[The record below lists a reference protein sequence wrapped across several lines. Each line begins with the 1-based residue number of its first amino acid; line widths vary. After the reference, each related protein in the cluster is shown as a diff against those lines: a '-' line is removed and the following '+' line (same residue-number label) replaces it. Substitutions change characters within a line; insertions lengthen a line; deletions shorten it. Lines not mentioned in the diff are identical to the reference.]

1 MCFIVILSHGSLVVN
16 RKSTEVPMIEVN
28 LVWDL
33 HGEASR
39 YRSGCET
46 SRRVVENDTYEDE
59 NLIRMVCDAYGV
71 PRRDDMDSGLNDSE
85 EPNAHA
91 KRNDETSDDV
101 NCEFSIFK
109 KSGEPRGHYES
120 INLSHEEYCQATM
133 EHMSELE
140 AQGSQSQCKGFPD
153 WFRSRVGVL
162 SKQGHVSPDL
172 RSLSIGPLKVVNR
185 YSMFIGNGFRFH
197 TKDRAIGKKTQ
208 NNGVMVKG
216 DDINADKEYYGVL
229 DHIYELSYIG
239 NRKIYLFKCH
249 WWDVAH
255 YDKGYKV
262 DKYGFTSINTQCSL
276 QTNEPFILASQ
287 AEQIFYVDDLVR
299 PSWLVVVKTNPRDLF
314 NMPIDKDND
323 VSGVNVVMVDE
334 VAYQQLVVDL
344 NIDNPT
350 HAEHDFII
358 NLYGE
363 DLQHQTFVQAGEPS
377 QRNNRDV
384 MDIGFIDDNETH
396 SSGHEDS
403 NEEDVLDDYE
413 SDTEIESDTEN
424 EVQENE
430 AEDTDISDSASEAS
444 IE

>member
-1 MCFIVILSHGSLVVN
+1 MYPIERYLRSLKSYVRNKARPEGS
-16 RKSTEVPMIEVN
+16 I
-28 LVWDL
+28 
-33 HGEASR
+33 A
-39 YRSGCET
+39 
-46 SRRVVENDTYEDE
+46 ED
-59 NLIRMVCDAYGV
+59 IW
-71 PRRDDMDSGLNDSE
+71 
-85 EPNAHA
+85 
-91 KRNDETSDDV
+91 NDETSDDV

-133 EHMSELE
+133 YVLQNCEEVWPFIEEHMSELE

-185 YSMFIGNGFRFH
+185 YFMFIGNGFRFH

-216 DDINADKEYYGVL
+216 DDINANKEYYGVL

-262 DKYGFTSINTQCSL
+262 YKYGFTSINTQCSL

-287 AEQIFYVDDLVR
+287 AEQIFYVDDLVQ
-299 PSWLVVVKTNPRDLF
+299 PSWLVVVKTNPRNLF

-323 VSGVNVVMVDE
+323 VSGVNVVMIDE

-350 HAEHDFII
+350 RVEHDFII

-363 DLQHQTFVQAGEPS
+363 DVQHQTFVQAEEPS

-413 SDTEIESDTEN
+413 SDTEIESDKEN

-430 AEDTDISDSASEAS
+430 SEDTDISDSASEES

>member
-1 MCFIVILSHGSLVVN
+1 MYPIERYLRSLKSYVRNKARPEGSIAEGYLADERITFCSHYLKDFPTKFN
-16 RKSTEVPMIEVN
+16 VP
-28 LVWDL
+28 
-33 HGEASR
+33 H
-39 YRSGCET
+39 
-46 SRRVVENDTYEDE
+46 
-59 NLIRMVCDAYGV
+59 
-71 PRRDDMDSGLNDSE
+71 
-85 EPNAHA
+85 
-91 KRNDETSDDV
+91 RNDETSDDV

-120 INLSHEEYCQATM
+120 INLSREEYCQATM
-133 EHMSELE
+133 YVLQNCEEVLPFIEEHMSELE
-140 AQGSQSQCKGFPD
+140 AQGSQSQCKGFLD

-162 SKQGHVSPDL
+162 SKQGHVSSDL
-172 RSLSIGPLKVVNR
+172 RSLSIGPLKVVNH

-216 DDINADKEYYGVL
+216 DDINADKEYYVGL
-229 DHIYELSYIG
+229 LLSKRIHVT
-239 NRKIYLFKCH
+239 C
-249 WWDVAH
+249 
-255 YDKGYKV
+255 
-262 DKYGFTSINTQCSL
+262 SI
-276 QTNEPFILASQ
+276 
-287 AEQIFYVDDLVR
+287 
-299 PSWLVVVKTNPRDLF
+299 
-314 NMPIDKDND
+314 D
-323 VSGVNVVMVDE
+323 VSGVNVVLVDE

-350 HAEHDFII
+350 RVEHDFII

-363 DLQHQTFVQAGEPS
+363 DVQHQTFVQAGEPS
-377 QRNNRDV
+377 QRNNCDV

-396 SSGHEDS
+396 SSGREDS

-430 AEDTDISDSASEAS
+430 SEDTDISDSVSEES

>member
-1 MCFIVILSHGSLVVN
+1 MYVLQNYEEVWPFI
-16 RKSTEVPMIEVN
+16 
-28 LVWDL
+28 
-33 HGEASR
+33 
-39 YRSGCET
+39 
-46 SRRVVENDTYEDE
+46 
-59 NLIRMVCDAYGV
+59 
-71 PRRDDMDSGLNDSE
+71 
-85 EPNAHA
+85 
-91 KRNDETSDDV
+91 
-101 NCEFSIFK
+101 
-109 KSGEPRGHYES
+109 
-120 INLSHEEYCQATM
+120 Q

-172 RSLSIGPLKVVNR
+172 ISLSFGPLKVVNR
-185 YSMFIGNGFRFH
+185 YFMFIGNGFRFH

-249 WWDVAH
+249 WWDMAH

-276 QTNEPFILASQ
+276 QTNESFILASQ
-287 AEQIFYVDDLVR
+287 AEQFFYVDDLVQ

-323 VSGVNVVMVDE
+323 VSGMYNTR
-334 VAYQQLVVDL
+334 LL
-344 NIDNPT
+344 LKKGNR
-350 HAEHDFII
+350 H
-358 NLYGE
+358 
-363 DLQHQTFVQAGEPS
+363 
-377 QRNNRDV
+377 RNNRDA

-396 SSGHEDS
+396 SSGHDDS

-413 SDTEIESDTEN
+413 SDTEINESKDI
-424 EVQENE
+424 
-430 AEDTDISDSASEAS
+430 DISDSASEEL

>member
-1 MCFIVILSHGSLVVN
+1 MYVLQ
-16 RKSTEVPMIEVN
+16 
-28 LVWDL
+28 
-33 HGEASR
+33 
-39 YRSGCET
+39 
-46 SRRVVENDTYEDE
+46 
-59 NLIRMVCDAYGV
+59 
-71 PRRDDMDSGLNDSE
+71 
-85 EPNAHA
+85 
-91 KRNDETSDDV
+91 
-101 NCEFSIFK
+101 NCEEVWPFR
-109 KSGEPRGHYES
+109 E
-120 INLSHEEYCQATM
+120 

-140 AQGSQSQCKGFPD
+140 VQGSQSQCRGFPD

-172 RSLSIGPLKVVNR
+172 RSLSIGPSKVVNR
-185 YSMFIGNGFRFH
+185 YSLFIGNGFRFH

-216 DDINADKEYYGVL
+216 DDQNADKEYYGVL
-229 DHIYELSYIG
+229 DHIYELSYMG

-287 AEQIFYVDDLVR
+287 AEKIFYVDDLVQ

-323 VSGVNVVMVDE
+323 VSGVNDVMVDE
-334 VAYQQLVVDL
+334 VAYQQL
-344 NIDNPT
+344 
-350 HAEHDFII
+350 
-358 NLYGE
+358 
-363 DLQHQTFVQAGEPS
+363 TFVQAGELS

-384 MDIGFIDDNETH
+384 MDIGFINDNETH
-396 SSGHEDS
+396 SLGHEDS

-424 EVQENE
+424 EVQEKE
-430 AEDTDISDSASEAS
+430 SEDNDISDSASEES

>member
-1 MCFIVILSHGSLVVN
+1 
-16 RKSTEVPMIEVN
+16 
-28 LVWDL
+28 
-33 HGEASR
+33 
-39 YRSGCET
+39 
-46 SRRVVENDTYEDE
+46 
-59 NLIRMVCDAYGV
+59 
-71 PRRDDMDSGLNDSE
+71 
-85 EPNAHA
+85 
-91 KRNDETSDDV
+91 
-101 NCEFSIFK
+101 
-109 KSGEPRGHYES
+109 
-120 INLSHEEYCQATM
+120 
-133 EHMSELE
+133 MSELE
-140 AQGSQSQCKGFPD
+140 VQGSQSQCKGFPD

-172 RSLSIGPLKVVNR
+172 RSLSIGPSKVVNR
-185 YSMFIGNGFRFH
+185 YSLFIGNGFRFH

-216 DDINADKEYYGVL
+216 DDQNADKEYYGVL
-229 DHIYELSYIG
+229 DHIYELSYMG

-255 YDKGYKV
+255 YDKGYKHL
-262 DKYGFTSINTQCSL
+262 KREN
-276 QTNEPFILASQ
+276 
-287 AEQIFYVDDLVR
+287 FYVDDLVQ

-323 VSGVNVVMVDE
+323 VSGVNDVMVDE

-350 HAEHDFII
+350 RVEPDFII
-358 NLYGE
+358 NFYGE
-363 DLQHQTFVQAGEPS
+363 DVQHQTFVQAGEPS

-384 MDIGFIDDNETH
+384 MDIGFINDNETH
-396 SSGHEDS
+396 SLGHEDS

-424 EVQENE
+424 EVQEKE
-430 AEDTDISDSASEAS
+430 SEDNDISDSASEES